1 MTENPIIETGNEPG
15 LKSLD
20 LRDSYD
26 SSDPAQDI
34 ATEFLIPVLENAET
48 YDRLSGYFNSGM
60 IAAASR
66 GIASFVLRG
75 KKMRIIAS
83 PQFSVEDLEAI
94 EAGVNE
100 VEKLKRV
107 ETALQQGLENLD
119 GVADQFEKD
128 HVAAFCWMLNT
139 GQLEVRIAIP
149 NQKANRAPL
158 FHSKVGFVTDRFGDS
173 LSFSGSINETSA
185 GWTVNVEEFKVF
197 TSWDNDKDAARSADD
212 RSRFERFWN
221 RPSESGVELFPLP
234 DAVSKRLL
242 KSAPREES
250 LIRLYNERYAKKL
263 EEQPARFERLRDYQR
278 EAVEAWETH
287 GRRGLLVMATGTGK
301 TKTAAAAIERAIEAE
316 DRLVVVVT
324 APQQHIALQWANEL
338 GDMKPITSWGTPKWR
353 QALRQA
359 VAELTIGYR
368 ENIAA
373 ILVQQSAA
381 KVETLEIWKAAE
393 EAGVKVL
400 FVGDEAHGLGA
411 SQMRNA
417 LVESFDW
424 RLGLSATP
432 DRYFDD
438 EGKSLLTSYFENVS
452 YEFPIEKAL
461 TWIDP
466 VTGNTPLCQYR
477 YYPYFF
483 QLTEDELEEYEKLTL
498 QAIREGGRPGQ
509 FGDGNDRLAMIL
521 IKRANIVKK
530 SAGKM
535 PLFRKALVDHGP
547 VRQSIVY
554 CQDSDQLKIAADVLS
569 TLNYKSR
576 KFTGE
581 EGTKADPNFKG
592 LSEREW
598 ILQDLASGAVD
609 ALVSMRCLD
618 EGVDVPSAEMGFFL
632 ASSGNPKEFIQRRGR
647 ILRPA
652 PGKKSA
658 SIIDFI
664 CVPPVNEFNDDEA
677 KSLER
682 SIFAREIDRLISLS
696 SSAINSLD
704 VTMELDRVRSSV
716 L

>member
-1 MTENPIIETGNEPG
+1 MTENRRIETGNEPG
-15 LKSLD
+15 LKSLT

-75 KKMRIIAS
+75 KMMRIIAS
-83 PQFSVEDLEAI
+83 PQLSNEDIEAI
-94 EAGVNE
+94 ETGINE
-100 VEKLKRV
+100 AEKLKRV
-107 ETALQQGLENLD
+107 ETALQQGLENLG

-128 HVAAFCWMLNT
+128 HVAAFCWMLST
-139 GQLEVRIAIP
+139 GQLELRIAIP
-149 NQKANRAPL
+149 NKKANRAPL

-197 TSWDNDKDAARSADD
+197 TSWDNDKDSARCADD

-221 RPSESGVELFPLP
+221 RPQESGVELFPLP
-234 DAVSKRLL
+234 DAVYKRLL
-242 KSAPREES
+242 KSAPRQES
-250 LIRLYNERYAKKL
+250 LIRLYNERYAKRL
-263 EEQPARFERLRDYQR
+263 EVQPSRFERLRTYQR
-278 EAVEAWETH
+278 EAVEAWEGH
-287 GRRGLLVMATGTGK
+287 GRRGFLVMATGTGK
-301 TKTAAAAIERAIEAE
+301 TKTAAAAIERALESE
-316 DRLVVVVT
+316 ERLVVVIT

-338 GDMKPITSWGTPKWR
+338 ADMKPLTSWGTPKWR
-353 QALRQA
+353 QTIGQA

-368 ENIAA
+368 KTLVVV
-373 ILVQQSAA
+373 LVQQSAA
-381 KVETLEIWKAAE
+381 KVETLDIWKVADK
-393 EAGVKVL
+393 AGVKVL

-411 SQMRNA
+411 QQMRNA
-417 LVESFDW
+417 LVDSFDW

-438 EGKSLLTSYFENVS
+438 EGKSLLTNYFENVS

-483 QLTEDELEEYEKLTL
+483 HLTEDELEEYEKLTK
-498 QAIREGGRPGQ
+498 QAIREGGKPGQ

-530 SAGKM
+530 SAGKI
-535 PLFRKALVDHGP
+535 PLFRKAVIEHGP
-547 VRQSIVY
+547 VKQAIVY
-554 CQDSDQLKIAADVLS
+554 CQDSDQLEMAAEVLS
-569 TLNYKSR
+569 GLNYKSR
-576 KFTGE
+576 RFTGD
-581 EGTKADPNFKG
+581 EGTKAEPGLGG

-618 EGVDVPSAEMGFFL
+618 EGVDVPSAENGFFL

-664 CVPPVNEFNDDEA
+664 CVPPVNELGDEDA
-677 KSLER
+677 RSLER
-682 SIFAREIDRLISLS
+682 SIFSREIDRLVSLS

-704 VTMELDRVRSSV
+704 VTMELDRVRNSI